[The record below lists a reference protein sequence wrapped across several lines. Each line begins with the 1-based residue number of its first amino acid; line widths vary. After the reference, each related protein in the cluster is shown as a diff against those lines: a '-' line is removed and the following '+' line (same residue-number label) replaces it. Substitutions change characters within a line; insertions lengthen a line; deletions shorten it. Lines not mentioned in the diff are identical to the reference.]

1 MAAPSP
7 RHQASLEGLIDFTA
21 EPFFANDEE
30 RAQAV
35 GRFRRIVGH
44 LESLEKPS
52 TRYGDGYNRPALV
65 RLTFDYARSQDSK
78 DRFLVAFF
86 QSLAIG
92 ILDDDKTDLGD
103 DSVVAD
109 LRPAVFGF
117 AELLMT
123 NFFLPGMPIFQ
134 PRDDERTCV
143 LVDKAQCERV
153 PTRHRSCLPS
163 TTLPYSRPRHSVIN
177 SGYRT
182 L

>member
-1 MAAPSP
+1 MAAPLG
-7 RHQASLEGLIDFTA
+7 LEALTNLSAA
-21 EPFFANDEE
+21 EPPFANDED

-92 ILDDDKTDLGD
+92 ILNDDKIDLAD
-103 DSVVAD
+103 DSAVAD
-109 LRPAVFGF
+109 LRAAVFGF
-117 AELLMT
+117 AEFLMT
-123 NFFLPGMPIFQ
+123 NFFLPGMPISQ
-134 PRDDERTCV
+134 PADDERTW
-143 LVDKAQCERV
+143 LLL
-153 PTRHRSCLPS
+153 TRHSASEYQQDTAAVSHLPRCRTASPDTQRSTADTGLCRNP
-163 TTLPYSRPRHSVIN
+163 
-177 SGYRT
+177 
-182 L
+182 